1 MAGLAGF
8 EPASWRI
15 EGDVVPSAFAADP
28 AYGIRVCLCSR
39 PRYWMRLEAGPW
51 RRVSYA
57 RGDIWKMY
65 SCKAFATVFLRRPAE
80 GTSSRRDGTFYRC
93 SPCRIPFGLRLSADA
108 VSGSRSDE
116 RDETCQLRADPAGVE
131 PASWL
136 DQCSSICIR
145 YGPGLRHPL
154 ILGRGD
160 KGSRDNP
167 LSRPGAWLFP
177 ARPPAPDVVPRAF
190 PPAVAASR
198 RCPVRARS
206 FRSRLPNA
214 KPRAFRLRTPR
225 PSRTPRRRSP
235 QR

>member
-1 MAGLAGF
+1 MASAYVCAPGRTAGCGLKRGRGDELRMQEATYGKCT
-8 EPASWRI
+8 PARHS
-15 EGDVVPSAFAADP
+15 
-28 AYGIRVCLCSR
+28 
-39 PRYWMRLEAGPW
+39 PRYSFVVRPKGQ
-51 RRVSYA
+51 VH
-57 RGDIWKMY
+57 
-65 SCKAFATVFLRRPAE
+65 ATALSGCLSA
-80 GTSSRRDGTFYRC
+80 SSRRDGTFYRC
-93 SPCRIPFGLRLSADA
+93 SPCRIPFGRRLSADA

-145 YGPGLRHPL
+145 CGSGLRHPL

-167 LSRPGAWLFP
+167 LSRPGARLFP
-177 ARPPAPDVVPRAF
+177 ARLPAPDVVPRAF
-190 PPAVAASR
+190 PPAVAASG

-235 QR
+235 RR

>member
-1 MAGLAGF
+1 
-8 EPASWRI
+8 
-15 EGDVVPSAFAADP
+15 
-28 AYGIRVCLCSR
+28 
-39 PRYWMRLEAGPW
+39 MRLEAGSW

-65 SCKAFATVFLRRPAE
+65 SCKAFATVFLCRPAE
-80 GTSSRRDGTFYRC
+80 GTSSRHRDGTFTDVV
-93 SPCRIPFGLRLSADA
+93 PARIPFGRRLPADA

-190 PPAVAASR
+190 PPAVAASG

-206 FRSRLPNA
+206 FRSRRPNA